1 MRVVAGKAKGA
12 NLRSVPG
19 DSTRPI
25 TDRVKRSL
33 FDILGP
39 DVKGSRWLDLF
50 GGTGA
55 VGIEALSRGAGEVH
69 FVERS
74 RKAIQVIKGNLEHT
88 HLQENAVIHHDD
100 AFSFLKHAFE
110 SAGAFDYIYVAPPQY
125 KRLWISVLEALD
137 DAPEWLTEEGEI
149 IVQIHPREL
158 EPVELRNFREFDRRK
173 YGSTLLLFYERTAD
187 EELPQE
193 TEDDEA

>member
-33 FDILGP
+33 FDILGS
-39 DVKGSRWLDLF
+39 DVEGSRWLDLF

-55 VGIEALSRGAGEVH
+55 VGIEALSRGAKEVH

-74 RKAIQVIKGNLEHT
+74 RKAIQVIRANLEHT
-88 HLQENAVIHHDD
+88 HLKENAVIHHDD
-100 AFSFLKHAFE
+100 AFSFLRHAFE
-110 SAGAFDYIYVAPPQY
+110 SVGAFDYIYVAPPQY
-125 KRLWISVLEALD
+125 KGIWKEVLEALD
-137 DAPEWLTEEGEI
+137 QRPEWLAGEGEI

-173 YGSTLLLFYERTAD
+173 YGSTILLFYESAG
-187 EELPQE
+187 EEE
-193 TEDDEA
+193 GER